1 MPVTAQPLKVLG
13 GGEAEGATPP
23 GPAGKLGVLRR
34 RTTTQIPT
42 GLRSLQACDS
52 GLASWA
58 LFCCRSAA
66 GRGLYTV
73 LGQPEGSI
81 RKMIPALRRRFN
93 ANFTPDKYHKFLQR
107 IDDACGTHV
116 QFRLSETPCFFPKA
130 LIDRM
135 ATDGKNLIRQLVDN
149 PAYRA
154 KSEEA
159 VPAEFKVPNEA
170 QHPMFVQV
178 DFGLVRDPNG
188 ELQPKLVELQ
198 AFPSLYAYQTAMA
211 ETCID
216 VYQLNQ
222 FSRPGKMKYF
232 LGGLDAHS
240 YRALLRRAVVGE
252 HDPENVILMEIH
264 PNQQKTLPDFL
275 LTEKLLGVRAVD
287 IVDIKKDGRRLY
299 YERNG
304 KHVPIERIYNR
315 AIVDEL
321 ERRNVKLNFDWRDD
335 LDVEWAG
342 HPNWYFRISK
352 FSIPYLKHA
361 TVPKTWFLDQLEGIP
376 TDLENY
382 ALKPLYSF
390 AGLGVVIA
398 PKKEDVAAIPAE
410 KRPYY
415 ILQERMHFEPV
426 IETPLGGT
434 KAEVR
439 VMYVWL
445 EELTAVLT
453 IIRMGRGLMMGVD
466 HNKNME
472 WVGASAGFFVE

>member
-1 MPVTAQPLKVLG
+1 MIPSLRKPFNDSF
-13 GGEAEGATPP
+13 TPEKYQ
-23 GPAGKLGVLRR
+23 AFLRR
-34 RTTTQIPT
+34 V
-42 GLRSLQACDS
+42 D
-52 GLASWA
+52 
-58 LFCCRSAA
+58 
-66 GRGLYTV
+66 
-73 LGQPEGSI
+73 E
-81 RKMIPALRRRFN
+81 
-93 ANFTPDKYHKFLQR
+93 
-107 IDDACGTHV
+107 ACGTHV
-116 QFRLSETPCFFPKA
+116 QFRLSETPCFFPKS

-135 ATDGKNLIRQLVDN
+135 ALDGQALIRQLVDN

-154 KSEEA
+154 KSDEA
-159 VPAEFKVPNEA
+159 VPAAFKVPNEA
-170 QHPMFVQV
+170 PHPMFVQV
-178 DFGLVRDPNG
+178 DFGLVRDARG

-198 AFPSLYAYQTAMA
+198 AFPSLYAYQGPLADA
-211 ETCID
+211 YLD
-216 VYQLNQ
+216 VY
-222 FSRPGKMKYF
+222 
-232 LGGLDAHS
+232 GLDSRLKYLLSGLDTSS
-240 YRALLRRAVVGE
+240 YRELLRRAIVGS

-264 PNQQKTLPDFL
+264 PQEQKTLPDFL
-275 LTEKLLGVRAVD
+275 LTEKMLGVRTVD
-287 IVDIKKDGRRLY
+287 IVDIKKDGARLY
-299 YERNG
+299 YESGG
-304 KHVPIERIYNR
+304 KRIPIQRIYNR

-321 ERRNVKLNFDWRDD
+321 ERKNVKLSFDWRDE

-361 TVPKTWFLDQLEGIP
+361 SVPKTWFLDRLDEVP
-376 TDLENY
+376 ADLENY

-398 PKKEDVAAIPAE
+398 PTKEDIAAIPAE

-426 IETPLGGT
+426 IATPFGGT

-445 EELTAVLT
+445 DELVPVMT

-472 WVGASAGFFVE
+472 WVGASAGLYLDE